1 MFRRYLTILIILFQ
15 IIPVFGQ
22 KTVSRINYEQAIDKL
37 NCAIAKF
44 YIEDNQGVYELKAY
58 NNSIAEFGCS
68 FEHLMVFIK
77 ERQPQMENNGYLA
90 AYIDG
95 LKGEYDLQ
103 ITNSGLYN
111 KTIELFGEELLIQ
124 YDSEENYQELKINLL
139 NNLKRELKVE
149 EIANNEGILIETDN
163 WTILQSITPLKIILI
178 LFGVVL
184 LLLLVGLARW
194 VLKYVETGKE
204 DKSAYL
210 PIKNPIQNIPSNT
223 DTTVVNTT
231 MNANTNIDTASVETD
246 ESSIPQP
253 RKVIEQTIDVPTEV
267 PIPPKTGIYEEPETQ
282 ENEPE
287 VFYMPYPKVDGSFYE
302 SARHEHFEYGKSTFR
317 FEIKVV
323 EYNLATFD
331 IISNE
336 DVITDIFVNP
346 EIINPVCEIQGK
358 NKNIQS
364 TLKSG
369 VSKIITVIPGTVQL
383 RNSHWRLK
391 QKAVIRFEYEKE

>member
-1 MFRRYLTILIILFQ
+1 
-15 IIPVFGQ
+15 
-22 KTVSRINYEQAIDKL
+22 
-37 NCAIAKF
+37 
-44 YIEDNQGVYELKAY
+44 
-58 NNSIAEFGCS
+58 
-68 FEHLMVFIK
+68 
-77 ERQPQMENNGYLA
+77 
-90 AYIDG
+90 
-95 LKGEYDLQ
+95 
-103 ITNSGLYN
+103 
-111 KTIELFGEELLIQ
+111 
-124 YDSEENYQELKINLL
+124 
-139 NNLKRELKVE
+139 
-149 EIANNEGILIETDN
+149 
-163 WTILQSITPLKIILI
+163 
-178 LFGVVL
+178 
-184 LLLLVGLARW
+184 
-194 VLKYVETGKE
+194 
-204 DKSAYL
+204 
-210 PIKNPIQNIPSNT
+210 
-223 DTTVVNTT
+223 

-253 RKVIEQTIDVPTEV
+253 REVIEQTIDVPTEV